1 VEIYLIRHAIAAER
15 EDWNKPDELRP
26 LTPQG
31 EKKMQ
36 RIARGLRAL
45 NVEFSRLYS
54 SPLVRA
60 TQTAEVVRK
69 ALRIN
74 SIEQTDAMLP
84 EASPQALLSVLN
96 ELPAD
101 AIVGFVGHEPHL
113 GYLLSFLLSGQRAP
127 FAAFK
132 KGGVACLEGE
142 KPAEAGKF
150 ALRWMLE
157 PNHLV
162 AIGDNR

>member
-1 VEIYLIRHAIAAER
+1 MEIYLIRHAIAEER

-45 NVEFSRLYS
+45 DVELSHLYS

-60 TQTAEVVRK
+60 VQTAEIVRR
-69 ALRIN
+69 ALKID
-74 SIEQTDAMLP
+74 SIVQTEAMLP
-84 EASPQALLSVLN
+84 GASPQSLLSVLN

-101 AIVGFVGHEPHL
+101 ATVGFVGHEPHL
-113 GYLLSFLLSGQRAP
+113 GYLLSFLLSGQRAS

-132 KGGVACLEGE
+132 KAGVACLEAD

-162 AIGDNR
+162 AIGGND